1 LAISRERKKELIDQ
15 YVEMLSQSRGV
26 ILTNYRGLTVS
37 QIESV
42 RNKLRELNS
51 PYHVV
56 KNTLLRQALE
66 QSGVSVP
73 EQVLTGPLAV
83 SFCYDELPA
92 TAKVLIDLAKNID
105 ALQVTGGLMGQRVV
119 DAEGVKALAALP
131 PREVLLAQ
139 VVGGFQAPISGLVS
153 ALSGILRSFV
163 YVLQARKEQ
172 LEGSGS

>member
-1 LAISRERKKELIDQ
+1 MAISRERKKELIDQ

-26 ILTNYRGLTVS
+26 ILTSYRGLTVS

-83 SFCYDELPA
+83 SFCYGELPA

-119 DAEGVKALAALP
+119 DAEGVKALATLP